1 MPSELIARRTTFH
14 FRSAISPHPRFA
26 DFGRSPSVSRLRAF
40 SPTGLSRKA
49 TSRRGAS
56 GCCCPSISFRSS
68 LKTRSL
74 SNSTHVR
81 TTSLRYGASRC
92 AASPRN
98 RNQRENRWRGIVV
111 ASHPRRATAGKGRN
125 ELTFVVLLRDLV
137 VILEAHNSS
146 ATASYEKRR
155 TANQPDSSH
164 REPSPLVPS
173 CTKSPQ
179 LTGEG

>member
-1 MPSELIARRTTFH
+1 MAL
-14 FRSAISPHPRFA
+14 
-26 DFGRSPSVSRLRAF
+26 
-40 SPTGLSRKA
+40 
-49 TSRRGAS
+49 
-56 GCCCPSISFRSS
+56 C
-68 LKTRSL
+68 
-74 SNSTHVR
+74 
-81 TTSLRYGASRC
+81 ASRC

-111 ASHPRRATAGKGRN
+111 ASHPRRAVAGEGRN

-137 VILEAHNSS
+137 VMLEVHNSF

-164 REPSPLVPS
+164 RESSPLVPS